1 VENLLPTPLRKTSLF
16 YIESLPSNDK
26 EWFYQLLAKY
36 VNPGKIPEEF
46 DVAVEVF
53 SGDNTLLQTWEYN
66 QCERDNYGLYLDDS
80 IVFYKFNEKWQS
92 ELNDGIIFEY
102 VGLEFNA

>member
-1 VENLLPTPLRKTSLF
+1 
-16 YIESLPSNDK
+16 
-26 EWFYQLLAKY
+26 
-36 VNPGKIPEEF
+36 VNPRKIPEEF

-66 QCERDNYGLYLDDS
+66 KCERDNYELHLDDS

-92 ELNDGIIFEY
+92 ELHDRIIFEY